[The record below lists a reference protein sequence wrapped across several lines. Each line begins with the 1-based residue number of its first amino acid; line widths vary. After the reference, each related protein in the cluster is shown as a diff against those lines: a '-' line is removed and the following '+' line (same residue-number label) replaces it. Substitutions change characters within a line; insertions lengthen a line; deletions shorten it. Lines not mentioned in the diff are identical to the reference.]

1 MREKLFPSQE
11 TIDAKTIEYKA
22 YQLKYYTPL
31 EEILNFIS
39 HFAGLVFILAG
50 LAFLVEKATS
60 PYKIAAVVLFTF
72 GFCMV
77 FGMSSLYHALTNL
90 KWKSFIRKI
99 DHSSISFIVIS
110 CGVAICFTTPTF
122 ELNISA
128 LCLCYALTIV
138 NFVICIVNLEKYK
151 NYALVNMFLVGIIL
165 FVVAIVNR
173 NYLVERAIIF
183 YVLGLAFCLLGS
195 ILYGIKKRYM
205 HAVFHVFTL
214 IGPILFYVATMI
226 QLS

>member
-11 TIDAKTIEYKA
+11 IVDAKTQEFKA
-22 YQLKYYTPL
+22 YQLRYYTPF

-39 HFAGLVFILAG
+39 HFAGLVFMLAG
-50 LAFLVEKATS
+50 LAFLIEKATS
-60 PYKIAAVVLFTF
+60 PEKITAVVLFTF

-90 KWKSFIRKI
+90 KWKSIIRKI
-99 DHSSISFIVIS
+99 DHASISFIVIS

-122 ELNISA
+122 KFNIIA
-128 LCLCYALTIV
+128 LSLCYAITLV
-138 NFVICIVNLEKYK
+138 NFIICVIKLEKYK
-151 NYALVNMFLVGIIL
+151 NYALINTFLVGIIL
-165 FVVAIVNR
+165 FVVAIINR
-173 NYLVERAIIF
+173 NYIVEKAIVF
-183 YVLGLAFCLLGS
+183 YVLGLLVCLLGS

-214 IGPILFYVATMI
+214 IGPILFYIATLI